1 MAKILII
8 DDDHDLVEATQVV
21 LESAG
26 YDVAFAHTRESGLAA
41 ILDGKPDLILL
52 DVMMELEDDGF
63 VVAQEVRKQGI
74 KTPIIMLSNISRV
87 LGMKFGADSEMV
99 PVDEFT
105 EKPLE
110 PKKLIALVE
119 KYLTKKGV

>member
-1 MAKILII
+1 MAKVLII

-26 YDVAFAHTRESGLAA
+26 YEVAFAHTRESGLQA

-52 DVMMELEDDGF
+52 DVMMEREDDGF
-63 VVAQEVRKQGI
+63 VVAQDVRKRGI
-74 KTPIIMLSNISRV
+74 ETPIIMLSNISRV
-87 LGMKFGADSEMV
+87 LGMKFGADKEMV
-99 PVDEFT
+99 PVNEFSD
-105 EKPLE
+105 KPLE

-119 KYLTKKGV
+119 KYLGKKGA